1 MNKDIAKQWCAALR
15 SGEYK
20 QGQNALRDVTN
31 DTYCCLGVLCEV
43 FIKGGGN
50 LSQGLH
56 HEDKHLRAYNGRTG
70 LLPLVVQRWA
80 EMETSNGKYNND
92 KDSLVFRNDAGLSFD
107 KIATVIEEQVD
118 NL

>member
-1 MNKDIAKQWCAALR
+1 MHKNVKEKWIAALR
-15 SGEYK
+15 SGKYK
-20 QGQNALRDVTN
+20 QGRNNLNNNGA
-31 DTYCCLGVLCEV
+31 YCCLGVLCEV

-56 HEDKHLRAYNGRTG
+56 HKDKHLRAYNGRTG

-92 KDSLVFRNDAGLSFD
+92 KDSLAFRNDAGLSFD